1 MDNTEKNYNSN
12 KIPKSSKQIQYMELN
27 EDDDEEDKISENEK
41 KDKFDD
47 KLNIDNIYS
56 EIISKNGNKINLAGK
71 DLSTENSKTLLN
83 NLYKKY
89 PNATEID
96 INNCNLEQFP
106 KILLN
111 FKKLTT
117 FDLRN
122 NNFTDFESLSEDLSN
137 YNNLTDLKIDL
148 IDQNQVLMILS
159 QIPKLIFL
167 NGKSTKEAVAIVD
180 LEEKD
185 IEDISLQ
192 NELEIYNDIINKLNE
207 KEEKIKQNLKSEN
220 DNDNNNNDNK
230 NDSTIYLFST
240 EFQNKLSEE
249 AEKIKNNLNNNLPNY
264 IYANYVIKSQFELK
278 KMLSQK
284 FLSFLSVEDKNI
296 GNLIFDSVFKT
307 GEKLVEI
314 VNNLFPKIEEKTDSL
329 RNQLEEA
336 WKIAD
341 EITDYEGKYKETKK
355 EKEILASNIEL
366 MKIKMKKL
374 EEENN
379 AITQKLL
386 QIPKEFE
393 KINSE
398 NSLIKNNSDI
408 NKNENQNKKLENTSN
423 INKDMDKDS
432 SKYFFLKSNNNNS
445 NYSLTNNS
453 MNNINMNNYN
463 KANESKNDFLT
474 SSKPK
479 ILTLKITK
487 DIMNEIYNSKVIFD
501 RKCYEKIKMDFFFHS
516 IKITGKAEDYIN

>member
-12 KIPKSSKQIQYMELN
+12 KIPKSRKQMQYMELN

-148 IDQNQVLMILS
+148 TDQNQVLMILS

-167 NGKSTKEAVAIVD
+167 NGKSTKEAVTIVD

-240 EFQNKLSEE
+240 EFQNKLS
-249 AEKIKNNLNNNLPNY
+249 
-264 IYANYVIKSQFELK
+264 
-278 KMLSQK
+278 
-284 FLSFLSVEDKNI
+284 
-296 GNLIFDSVFKT
+296 
-307 GEKLVEI
+307 
-314 VNNLFPKIEEKTDSL
+314 
-329 RNQLEEA
+329 
-336 WKIAD
+336 
-341 EITDYEGKYKETKK
+341 
-355 EKEILASNIEL
+355 
-366 MKIKMKKL
+366 
-374 EEENN
+374 
-379 AITQKLL
+379 
-386 QIPKEFE
+386 
-393 KINSE
+393 
-398 NSLIKNNSDI
+398 
-408 NKNENQNKKLENTSN
+408 
-423 INKDMDKDS
+423 
-432 SKYFFLKSNNNNS
+432 
-445 NYSLTNNS
+445 
-453 MNNINMNNYN
+453 
-463 KANESKNDFLT
+463 
-474 SSKPK
+474 
-479 ILTLKITK
+479 
-487 DIMNEIYNSKVIFD
+487 
-501 RKCYEKIKMDFFFHS
+501 
-516 IKITGKAEDYIN
+516 